1 MSREGEYRY
10 GDNTR
15 LPLLCENLGIWATDT
30 GTTVVALHQLSRN
43 DEYGN
48 TNNRNSGHV
57 PVTLTQLKFGGEEQA
72 DLVISTYRP
81 AMHPLAS
88 MTIGIAKEA
97 MGDKFDED
105 YYYEIRAM
113 AKKYANSTFLQLLK
127 NRPGI
132 HREERGIELISPN
145 DSLAMEEKPDAQ

>member
-15 LPLLCENLGIWATDT
+15 LPLLCENLGIWASDT

-72 DLVISTYRP
+72 DIVLGTFRP
-81 AMHPLAS
+81 AMHPLANMEMS
-88 MTIGIAKEA
+88 VAKEA
-97 MGDKFDED
+97 MGEGFDED
-105 YYYEIRAM
+105 YYFEVKAL
-113 AKKYANSTFLQLLK
+113 AKKYEHSTFLQMLK
-127 NRPGI
+127 NRPGT
-132 HREERGIELISPN
+132 HREERGIELVSVGETMG
-145 DSLAMEEKPDAQ
+145 MEEKC